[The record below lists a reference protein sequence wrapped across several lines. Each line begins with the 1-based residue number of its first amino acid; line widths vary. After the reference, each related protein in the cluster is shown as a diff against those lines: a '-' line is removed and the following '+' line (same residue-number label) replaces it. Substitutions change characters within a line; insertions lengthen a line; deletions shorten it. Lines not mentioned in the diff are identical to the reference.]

1 MTIRTRIRTRA
12 RVRTNALRISGGAVL
27 LVGVLSGC
35 GSTDVEGAPA
45 EHKSFAYGG
54 KALTIDA
61 ENSTVE
67 VVPADV
73 EQIEVTRKVDGWV
86 VLGSGPDP
94 VWKLEGDTLTLRVEC
109 DALISDC
116 GAHHQVK
123 VPRGLE
129 LTVDADN
136 GKVTAS
142 GFGTPLKLYS
152 DNGGVVVRDVTG
164 PLELKSDNGS
174 VRGERLS
181 AASVVARSDN
191 GSVKLDFSRVPDL
204 VDTVSDN
211 GSITIDLPAGTN
223 RYAVSASADNG
234 DVSVAV
240 PRSDDSPH
248 AVKAHSDN
256 GEVTVRTAN

>member
-1 MTIRTRIRTRA
+1 MNVRTRTSARA
-12 RVRTNALRISGGAVL
+12 SARALVATGGVVL
-27 LVGVLSGC
+27 LVGALSGC
-35 GSTDVEGAPA
+35 GSTDVEDAPA
-45 EHKSFAYGG
+45 EHKSFAYSG

-61 ENSTVE
+61 ENSTVD

-73 EQIEVTRKVDGWV
+73 EQIEVTRKVDGWA
-86 VLGSGPDP
+86 VLGSGPEP
-94 VWKLEGDTLTLRVEC
+94 VWKLEGDTLTLRVKC

-116 GAHHQVK
+116 GSHHQVK
-123 VPRGLE
+123 VPRGLA

-142 GFGTPLKLYS
+142 GFGTPLKLFS

-174 VRGERLS
+174 VRGERVS
-181 AASVVARSDN
+181 ASSVVVRSDN

-211 GSITIDLPAGTN
+211 GRITIDLPAGRS

-234 DVSVAV
+234 HVSVDV
-240 PRSDDSPH
+240 PRSDDSPY

>member
-12 RVRTNALRISGGAVL
+12 RTQVLAATGGTVL

-35 GSTDVEGAPA
+35 GGTDVEDAPV
-45 EHKSFAYGG
+45 EHKSFAYSG
-54 KALTIDA
+54 KALTIEA

-73 EQIEVTRKVDGWV
+73 EQIEVTRRVDGWV

-94 VWKLEGDTLTLRVEC
+94 VWKLEGDTLTLRVRC

-116 GAHHQVK
+116 GAQHQVK
-123 VPRGLE
+123 VPRGLG

-142 GFGTPLKLYS
+142 GFGTPLKLHS

-164 PLELKSDNGS
+164 PLELESDNGS
-174 VRGERLS
+174 VRGERIS

-191 GSVKLDFSRVPDL
+191 GSVELGFSRVPDL

-211 GSITIDLPAGTN
+211 GRVTIDLPAGKSA
-223 RYAVSASADNG
+223 YAVSASADNG

-248 AVKAHSDN
+248 TVKARSDN
-256 GEVTVRTAN
+256 GQVTVRSAN

>member
-1 MTIRTRIRTRA
+1 MTIHSRSHTRT
-12 RVRTNALRISGGAVL
+12 RTNALMATGGAVL

-45 EHKSFAYGG
+45 EHKSFAYSG

-73 EQIEVTRKVDGWV
+73 ERIEVTRKVDGWV

-94 VWKLEGDTLTLRVEC
+94 VWKLEGDTLTLRVKC
-109 DALISDC
+109 DAMISDC
-116 GAHHQVK
+116 GAQHQVK
-123 VPRGLE
+123 VPRGLA

-142 GFGTPLKLYS
+142 GFGTPLKLFS

-174 VRGERLS
+174 VRGERIS

-191 GSVKLDFSRVPDL
+191 GSVKLDFTRVPDL

-211 GSITIDLPAGTN
+211 GGITLDLPAGKD

-234 DVSVAV
+234 HVSVKV

-256 GEVTVRTAN
+256 GEVTVRSAN

>member
-1 MTIRTRIRTRA
+1 MTIRTRTHIRIHA
-12 RVRTNALRISGGAVL
+12 RTNALVAAGGAVL
-27 LVGVLSGC
+27 LVGALSGC
-35 GSTDVEGAPA
+35 GSTDVEGATA
-45 EHKSFAYGG
+45 EHKSFAYSG

-61 ENSTVE
+61 KNSTVD

-73 EQIEVTRKVDGWV
+73 EEIEVTRKVDGWA
-86 VLGSGPDP
+86 VLGSGPAP
-94 VWKLEGDTLTLRVEC
+94 VWKLEGDKLTLRVKCE
-109 DALISDC
+109 ALISDC
-116 GAHHQVK
+116 GAQHQVK
-123 VPRGLE
+123 VPRGLA

-142 GFGTPLKLYS
+142 GFGTPLKLFS

-174 VRGERLS
+174 VRGERI
-181 AASVVARSDN
+181 AASSVVVRSDN

-211 GSITIDLPAGTN
+211 GRITIDLPAGKIP
-223 RYAVSASADNG
+223 YAVSASADNG
-234 DVSVAV
+234 HASVTV

-256 GEVTVRTAN
+256 GEVTVRSAN